1 MKRLVLLVLVFAA
14 CGGDPVNTAGNYTVG
29 VTNRD
34 NGCMVAN
41 WTVGAMSSNI
51 GVDITQSGGSATA
64 TITGLAQITLDLA
77 LGGHAFSGTVDGDQ
91 LDLTL
96 LGTRPQTMGNC
107 TYTLDGEIIATS
119 TGELITGRINYKAAT
134 NNHPDCTTMN
144 IQGCV
149 TYQDFNGSRPPQ

>member
-1 MKRLVLLVLVFAA
+1 MKRLVLLVLVAG
-14 CGGDPVNTAGNYTVG
+14 CGSDPVNTAGNYTVG

-34 NGCMVAN
+34 NGCMLAN

-51 GVDITQSGGSATA
+51 GVTITQSGTTATA
-64 TITGLAQITLDLA
+64 TITGATAIVLDLV
-77 LGGHAFSGTVDGDQ
+77 LGSHAFTGTVDGEM

-96 LGTRPQTMGNC
+96 LGTRPQTTGNC
-107 TYTLDGEIIATS
+107 TYTLDGEIVATS

-149 TYQDFNGSRPPQ
+149 TFQDFNGSRPPQ